1 MKLLTQIQSDVKDA
15 MRARDMELLTTLRM
29 FVAALQNEAKAK
41 LRDLEESEEIAV
53 LSRERK
59 RRVEAAEAFEAGGAA
74 DRAAAERAQVQLVD
88 RYLPAQLDEAELEL
102 IVSEAVAEMGAASPK
117 EMGAVMK
124 AVMPKVAGRADGKVV
139 SAAVQRALTGA
150 GS

>member
-15 MRARDMELLTTLRM
+15 MRARDTELLTTLRM

-59 RRVEAAEAFEAGGAA
+59 RRVEAAEAYEAGGAA
-74 DRAAAERAQVQLVD
+74 DRAAAERAQVELVD
-88 RYLPAQLDEAELEL
+88 RYLPAQLDEVELER
-102 IVSEAVAEMGAASPK
+102 IVSEAVAETGASSPK

-124 AVMPKVAGRADGKVV
+124 AVMPKVAGRADGKIV
-139 SAAVQRALTGA
+139 SAAVQRALAGA